1 MLRCTYLL
9 PLLAG
14 LALSSCYG
22 PKEFTIKT
30 TPPGA
35 TVSIN
40 GTPLDGT
47 TPLVTRIEQSKDLG
61 IVVRKPGYKTASE
74 TVRTQPSFWLG
85 LLWTQNDPWARYIEE
100 DEVTI
105 PMQRI
110 AEPEAYTPGVLPPY
124 TGGGGVTH
132 DIFAPRGSKGSRKG
146 SDEAPPK
153 LSPLPD

>member
-1 MLRCTYLL
+1 MLRCKILL

-14 LALSSCYG
+14 LVLSSCYG

-35 TVSIN
+35 TVSVN
-40 GTPLDGT
+40 GTPLEGT

-61 IVVRKPGYKTASE
+61 IVVRKPGYKVASE

-105 PMQRI
+105 HLQRI
-110 AEPEAYTPGVLPPY
+110 AEPSTYTPSVLPPY
-124 TGGGGVTH
+124 TGDDGVTR
-132 DIFAPRGSKGSRKG
+132 DIFAPRGTKRSSKGQ
-146 SDEAPPK
+146 DEAPPK